1 MRHLTALKALTES
14 LSMSIFRG
22 SSLPD
27 FFIGSLFCISEIS
40 ASTLFSVLS
49 SYNFDIRNTVGRQLL
64 ISVEPHNFHSHFSF
78 VYFHYYKL
86 FNMNELSGI
95 PDDSSVSPST
105 HLTATALPRRKRRR
119 PALSCNECR
128 RRKVKCDQKVP
139 CTPCARSKTAVCV
152 YDPDA
157 TPNARL
163 FSSVSTNHNTSKILP
178 KHTRNDLTLDQTRNK
193 QAIAPAVMGG
203 HLSNNISQGSSP
215 TCHVSL
221 TTQHNSPAGQS
232 VQELNDRIR
241 QLETMVA
248 TMINS
253 NHEKAQSPVQ
263 DAIDPQ
269 LPNNEV
275 TSRLKG
281 GTHQKSRF
289 FTSSHWMNT
298 KKEVSI

>member
-1 MRHLTALKALTES
+1 MPAA
-14 LSMSIFRG
+14 IFRG

-27 FFIGSLFCISEIS
+27 FFIGSLFTVSDIS

-49 SYNFDIRNTVGRQLL
+49 SFIFDIENDLSSRSSLTTVYQFSVRFLCFQLL
-64 ISVEPHNFHSHFSF
+64 SPFQAF
-78 VYFHYYKL
+78 K
-86 FNMNELSGI
+86 MNETPGQPDGFTLSN
-95 PDDSSVSPST
+95 SPST
-105 HLTATALPRRKRRR
+105 TTSLPRRKRRR

-139 CTPCARSKTAVCV
+139 CTPCARSKTAVCI

-178 KHTRNDLTLDQTRNK
+178 KHTRNDMTLDRRRTSQT
-193 QAIAPAVMGG
+193 IAPAVMGSL
-203 HLSNNISQGSSP
+203 LSNINSQGSSP
-215 TCHVSL
+215 SCPGSS
-221 TTQHNSPAGQS
+221 TTQHNSPGQS
-232 VQELNDRIR
+232 VQQLNDRIR
-241 QLETMVA
+241 QLETMV
-248 TMINS
+248 TSMINT
-253 NHEKAQSPVQ
+253 NHEKAQGPVQ

-269 LPNNEV
+269 LSNNEV

-289 FTSSHWMNT
+289 FTSSHWMNS
-298 KKEVSI
+298 KKEVSFSGICLDLSLMRSKV